1 MNMEGKREL
10 SVVIDGKVYRLS
22 GGSDSY
28 LQKLASYVD
37 GKISELKTQAGYNK
51 LSTEYRDILLALTI
65 AEDVFKLKEE
75 IEVFNQDSRD
85 REQELYELK
94 QEVVDKKL
102 QIDTANKLVEDYKTK
117 VNELQKRMIGLETN
131 HEFREEREPAGITC
145 SGRFFRT
152 FKGSGI
158 RRSRCN
164 LYGRREIWCQSL
176 RTEFFQR
183 RYDRGIANCA
193 FS

>member
-51 LSTEYRDILLALTI
+51 LSTEYRDILLTLTI
-65 AEDVFKLKEE
+65 AEEVFKLKEE

-131 HEFREEREPAGITC
+131 HEFR
-145 SGRFFRT
+145 
-152 FKGSGI
+152 
-158 RRSRCN
+158 
-164 LYGRREIWCQSL
+164 
-176 RTEFFQR
+176 
-183 RYDRGIANCA
+183 
-193 FS
+193 

>member
-1 MNMEGKREL
+1 MHHRRMNDEYGKREL

-65 AEDVFKLKEE
+65 AEEVFKLKEE

-131 HEFREEREPAGITC
+131 HEFR
-145 SGRFFRT
+145 
-152 FKGSGI
+152 
-158 RRSRCN
+158 
-164 LYGRREIWCQSL
+164 
-176 RTEFFQR
+176 
-183 RYDRGIANCA
+183 
-193 FS
+193 

>member
-37 GKISELKTQAGYNK
+37 GKIIELKTQAGYNK

-65 AEDVFKLKEE
+65 AEEVFKLKEE

-131 HEFREEREPAGITC
+131 HEFR
-145 SGRFFRT
+145 
-152 FKGSGI
+152 
-158 RRSRCN
+158 
-164 LYGRREIWCQSL
+164 
-176 RTEFFQR
+176 
-183 RYDRGIANCA
+183 
-193 FS
+193 

>member
-51 LSTEYRDILLALTI
+51 LSTEYRDILLALTS

-75 IEVFNQDSRD
+75 NEVFNQDSRD

-131 HEFREEREPAGITC
+131 HEFR
-145 SGRFFRT
+145 
-152 FKGSGI
+152 
-158 RRSRCN
+158 
-164 LYGRREIWCQSL
+164 
-176 RTEFFQR
+176 
-183 RYDRGIANCA
+183 
-193 FS
+193 

>member
-37 GKISELKTQAGYNK
+37 GKISELKTQAGYNM

-65 AEDVFKLKEE
+65 AEEVFKLKEE

-131 HEFREEREPAGITC
+131 HEFR
-145 SGRFFRT
+145 
-152 FKGSGI
+152 
-158 RRSRCN
+158 
-164 LYGRREIWCQSL
+164 
-176 RTEFFQR
+176 
-183 RYDRGIANCA
+183 
-193 FS
+193 

>member
-65 AEDVFKLKEE
+65 AEEVFKLKEE

-94 QEVVDKKL
+94 QQIVDRDMR
-102 QIDTANKLVEDYKTK
+102 IDAANKLVADYKAK
-117 VNELQKRMIGLETN
+117 VNELQKQIIGLETN
-131 HEFREEREPAGITC
+131 NEFH
-145 SGRFFRT
+145 
-152 FKGSGI
+152 
-158 RRSRCN
+158 
-164 LYGRREIWCQSL
+164 
-176 RTEFFQR
+176 
-183 RYDRGIANCA
+183 
-193 FS
+193 

>member
-1 MNMEGKREL
+1 MEGKREL

-28 LQKLASYVD
+28 LQKLASHVD

-65 AEDVFKLKEE
+65 AEEVFKLKEE

-131 HEFREEREPAGITC
+131 HEFR
-145 SGRFFRT
+145 
-152 FKGSGI
+152 
-158 RRSRCN
+158 
-164 LYGRREIWCQSL
+164 
-176 RTEFFQR
+176 
-183 RYDRGIANCA
+183 
-193 FS
+193 

>member
-10 SVVIDGKVYRLS
+10 SVVSDGKVYRLS

-65 AEDVFKLKEE
+65 AEEVFKLKEE

-131 HEFREEREPAGITC
+131 HEFR
-145 SGRFFRT
+145 
-152 FKGSGI
+152 
-158 RRSRCN
+158 
-164 LYGRREIWCQSL
+164 
-176 RTEFFQR
+176 
-183 RYDRGIANCA
+183 
-193 FS
+193 

>member
-1 MNMEGKREL
+1 MMNMEGKREL

-28 LQKLASYVD
+28 LQKLAFYVD

-65 AEDVFKLKEE
+65 AEEVFKLKEE

-131 HEFREEREPAGITC
+131 HEFR
-145 SGRFFRT
+145 
-152 FKGSGI
+152 
-158 RRSRCN
+158 
-164 LYGRREIWCQSL
+164 
-176 RTEFFQR
+176 
-183 RYDRGIANCA
+183 
-193 FS
+193 

>member
-37 GKISELKTQAGYNK
+37 GKISELKTRAGYNK

-65 AEDVFKLKEE
+65 AEEVFKLKEE

-131 HEFREEREPAGITC
+131 HEFR
-145 SGRFFRT
+145 
-152 FKGSGI
+152 
-158 RRSRCN
+158 
-164 LYGRREIWCQSL
+164 
-176 RTEFFQR
+176 
-183 RYDRGIANCA
+183 
-193 FS
+193 

>member
-65 AEDVFKLKEE
+65 AEEVFKLKEE

-85 REQELYELK
+85 REKELYELK

-131 HEFREEREPAGITC
+131 HEFR
-145 SGRFFRT
+145 
-152 FKGSGI
+152 
-158 RRSRCN
+158 
-164 LYGRREIWCQSL
+164 
-176 RTEFFQR
+176 
-183 RYDRGIANCA
+183 
-193 FS
+193 